1 LPSNMSEVMRK
12 EKKISFI
19 LACAVS
25 LFLFSCTSGE
35 EAVPNKDQFSAKTRL
50 TYVEDEKIMFTYD
63 GVVAADSGKLRYET
77 ISGDTSYFIP
87 LVVINRPDINSTYI
101 VVPEKRKYVV
111 YKSEVESGDIPS
123 SMFDEPTGEVE
134 RTFVGKEEIGGYATT
149 KYLVKEVYLDG
160 SSSYYTEWLLDG
172 LDYFPVRIEYPIET
186 DDTVSTLIWEV
197 SDIDWGR
204 PPKKMFRVPWWY
216 SEEENLFDIMTEDI
230 R

>member
-1 LPSNMSEVMRK
+1 MNRGKRLICVTFAFSV
-12 EKKISFI
+12 
-19 LACAVS
+19 
-25 LFLFSCTSGE
+25 FLIAFLSSCIDRE
-35 EAVPNKDQFSAKTRL
+35 EAVPNKDQFSAKTIL
-50 TYVEDEKIMFTYD
+50 TYKENGEVVFSYEGI
-63 GVVAADSGKLRYET
+63 VAADFGKLRYET

-111 YKSEVESGDIPS
+111 YKSEAESGDIPS

-134 RTFVGKEEIGGYATT
+134 RTVVGEEEIGGYDTT
-149 KYLVKEVYLDG
+149 KYFVKEVYLDG
-160 SSSYYTEWLLDG
+160 SSSYYTEWLLNG
-172 LDYFPVRIEYPIET
+172 LDYFPIRIEYPIET
-186 DDTVSTLIWEV
+186 DDAVNTLIWEI

-216 SEEENLFDIMTEDI
+216 GEEKNLFDIMTEDI